1 VHGARFEVLEPVHDE
16 AVVGHDQVIG
26 DGGDVHTAAR

>member
-1 VHGARFEVLEPVHDE
+1 VHDD

-26 DGGDVHTAAR
+26 DSGDVHGRER